1 MKVIAFMGIKNM
13 PIERRWLRVSEA
25 GEYLGMHPKSV
36 YRSCSQR
43 KIPFSRAPGIGVRID
58 KRELDALL
66 ERQCLGPGKLGR
78 ASARKKAKV

>member
-1 MKVIAFMGIKNM
+1 MA
-13 PIERRWLRVSEA
+13 IERRWLKVSEA
-25 GEYLGMHPKSV
+25 GEYLGLHPKSV

-66 ERQCLGPGKLGR
+66 ERQGLRPREFGK
-78 ASARKKAKV
+78 ASAKKKDQS